1 MSRAQCAHTSSND
14 GYHNAGTSGRI
25 YTELYTSANCVVWE
39 GIVSERGI
47 VFLEMARSI
56 TGDIRNG

>member
-25 YTELYTSANCVVWE
+25 VYGTVYIC
-39 GIVSERGI
+39 
-47 VFLEMARSI
+47 
-56 TGDIRNG
+56 